1 VSDIST
7 AAAIR
12 IAVICVLA
20 LTTGLTW
27 AVTAGAEYLPNIFI
41 NTTKQAPF
49 ASYLTGSIWLL
60 SAAALVLLFA
70 RKRTVLAVWLMVTLF
85 ATLPDLALS
94 TVMTSVRFT
103 LVGMLLAVMPCLR
116 VARC

>member
-1 VSDIST
+1 SQKIRPKKRTVSDIST

-20 LTTGLTW
+20 LTAGLTW

-70 RKRTVLAVWLMVTLF
+70 RKRTVLAVWLMVTIF
-85 ATLPDLALS
+85 ATLPDL
-94 TVMTSVRFT
+94 
-103 LVGMLLAVMPCLR
+103 
-116 VARC
+116 